1 MKKVLL
7 IGNTGKNK
15 VLNGQTIKVRLYKDL
30 LIKENVDFNF
40 VDLKDFSHHPISSLI
55 KIKKYIKDSERIV
68 LITAQRGVKV
78 LIPFINSCNK
88 KYKRPFILPM
98 IGINILH
105 KYTDDLN
112 EEDHYSFMHDCNF
125 KGVKPSKKDTK
136 QLQKITYILPE
147 NEMIKK
153 VLVSFFKLENVE
165 VLQNFRDSDFECK
178 NHKRSSDALNIIFL
192 SRVMRNKGV
201 FELIDAVKEINEKE
215 TLIKLDIYGEKY
227 MDSND
232 SILFDSLLDSN
243 VTYQGPCSNDKVI
256 GTISLYDLFVFPT
269 LFKSEGTPGVIAES
283 FIAGVPVLSSNFTQ
297 APALMTN
304 GVDSIIYEPS
314 TRDELKNALINI
326 LKERKHIDLA
336 KNVINS
342 RKKYFYTYNR
352 ELYLKY
358 ICGLEK

>member
-1 MKKVLL
+1 
-7 IGNTGKNK
+7 
-15 VLNGQTIKVRLYKDL
+15 
-30 LIKENVDFNF
+30 
-40 VDLKDFSHHPISSLI
+40 
-55 KIKKYIKDSERIV
+55 
-68 LITAQRGVKV
+68 
-78 LIPFINSCNK
+78 
-88 KYKRPFILPM
+88 
-98 IGINILH
+98 
-105 KYTDDLN
+105 
-112 EEDHYSFMHDCNF
+112 MHDCNF